1 MQPTGQPT
9 RLPSGQPTVVPTVVP
24 SSQPSGQP
32 SCSPTGQPTLV
43 PTAALESQ
51 VSFDLQIMLTNYIGR
66 QRDLSRQL
74 SMFQAATLGKSS
86 LWVFETAVQKAIQY
100 SEGENTDIAKIVFGS
115 FQFIITEPTS
125 RPTGQPSSEPS
136 SHPTSRPTVPS
147 ARLSREL
154 LHMPA
159 YGNGEDVTFSFKV
172 QLLAEQYIARGSAVP
187 AGVTTL
193 AYNKAVARIASDLG
207 TGIFLSNAVN
217 RALAINDTVL
227 ASNLSTLVVQS
238 DCSDHFVCASC
249 QFGLCIDNKFVVS
262 ILHSAKPTGTP
273 TSFPSQIRCSGGYFH
288 RIDRPECVKCSAGY
302 YSSADSYACSS
313 CSAGTSSLEASES
326 CSDCQVGRFAPIAG
340 SFECHACTW
349 PYTTITT
356 KSTVCS
362 ASCYCLDS
370 QNLSLA
376 TSSLVVL
383 YILLMLHSGFT
394 LANDHY
400 GDEDDADDDPT
411 ATDLS
416 HTAVIKKKKMHG
428 LTVEDRLAY
437 SFRMVAF
444 TALPLLDF
452 LTDFIYILSSSY
464 ASPALLAFSII
475 FTLMPTVYFLRKLY
489 VMGALWPRLII
500 PLPFF
505 VTNMRYMW
513 WLRFEKGFPRYVNG
527 WDPPKAV
534 LELKL
539 AQAKE
544 KKKKPKHIAA
554 LEARIALY
562 GPKGEL
568 PWHKFAASFDKHD
581 SLPKLFMYWL
591 LWGLVLCVQAFYIA
605 AWCFVAGP
613 ILMFN
618 SPVLLSWAAI
628 GAFLYQSK
636 CLAIGSTWNV
646 WIRIWHG
653 HSKKRPCPFLTEEG
667 KAPYFDPAIDTTLM
681 NESFYA
687 GFIFEAI
694 PQLIIQLANNSMTGA
709 WTPFS
714 FLSLSTSCYMVC
726 IGSWRYLSFTR
737 TSFNANGT
745 QIYTVTQTDVRKVPL
760 SYSVPAFRPK
770 SQHADTGLSYW
781 ISFEF
786 YWITFEVDHG
796 TFSDRFMREFAAQ
809 KPWVEVLRE
818 QWEDVKKR
826 MLPEHKEDPG
836 VRVKLTRKKDG
847 KSIAFELMNF
857 DRRKLGL
864 PSRTK
869 KDEVVISI
877 DDLVPYVKEKDDSS
891 WVQKR
896 PFWDLERDPERS
908 SSDDESRGTDDGHSD
923 ESSVE
928 GKQEPAPPIDPIKV
942 LHTVLDAEFEFHHSD
957 EESLDEYSDIDPVAR
972 ELYLIDSDDE
982 FDEPEDISQMKSAS
996 RDGGGWGGFG
1006 GSFWGL
1012 GTRSV
1017 DAASRGRRG
1026 SVDSIESFDESF
1038 TRSHFNKSSFRTSQQ
1053 LRGSFDDGGA
1063 GGGGGGGGSNSIG
1076 LKRLAPIPEAIDLW
1090 AHTDFDAELESMK
1103 NDLSNMRKEMTN
1115 SKAEL
1120 RAEAPDFFPKSAGQL
1135 SQSEIQALEQIRDP
1149 QERRREMTRFI
1160 KQRIFEKKFNTIELA
1175 QEQPFAVKVPDI
1187 LKKETRMRLVVVTVA
1202 GESRVEIFKSHE
1214 KSKSYHEYCE
1224 RLKSIH
1230 AGSLVRGVGIA
1241 PGTLVAGKDAT
1252 AITLSEPVL
1261 ESQAKVKLDIIHQE
1275 NLDALSP
1282 TKKNPENKN
1291 RSDYKKYWENS
1302 TTLLKF
1308 SKSVLQSST
1317 VPIDGDAE
1325 SSVIKPT
1332 NLDKLFDSAVK
1343 ESTQSGGLFSAL
1355 NATRGTSDLVKKE
1368 SAKVMILSE
1377 DDGEM
1382 HEEGSFFREHDP
1394 DEP

>member
-1 MQPTGQPT
+1 MA
-9 RLPSGQPTVVPTVVP
+9 P

-51 VSFDLQIMLTNYIGR
+51 VSFDLQIMLTNYHGS
-66 QRDLSRQL
+66 QRDLSRKL
-74 SMFQAATLGKSS
+74 SVFQAATLGMNS
-86 LWVFETAVQKAIQY
+86 LWVFETAIQKAIQY

-115 FQFIITEPTS
+115 FKFIITEPTS

-136 SHPTSRPTVPS
+136 RKPSGQPSGRPTIGPTMPS

-159 YGNGEDVTFSFKV
+159 YGEDVTFSFKV
-172 QLLAEQYIARGSAVP
+172 QLLAEKYIARGSAVP

-193 AYNKAVARIASDLG
+193 AYNKAVARIASDLK

-217 RALAINDTVL
+217 RSLAINDTAL
-227 ASNLSTLVVQS
+227 ASDLSTLVVQRN
-238 DCSDHFVCASC
+238 CSDHFVCASC
-249 QFGLCIDNKFVVS
+249 QFGMCIDNKFVVS

-273 TSFPSQIRCSGGYFH
+273 TSMPSQIHCPAGYFH
-288 RIDRPECVKCSAGY
+288 RSDRPECGKCSAGY
-302 YSSADSYACSS
+302 YSSADAYACSS
-313 CSAGTSSLEASES
+313 CSAGTSSPEASKS

-376 TSSLVVL
+376 TSSLVVI

-394 LANDHY
+394 LANDHFDL

-411 ATDLS
+411 ATDPS
-416 HTAVIKKKKMHG
+416 HTAVTKKKKMHG
-428 LTVEDRLAY
+428 LTVEDRLGY

-489 VMGALWPRLII
+489 DMGALWPRLII

-534 LELKL
+534 LELIL

-653 HSKKRPCPFLTEEG
+653 HSKKKPCPFLTEEG
-667 KAPYFDPAIDTTLM
+667 KAPYFDPAIDTALM

-709 WTPFS
+709 WTPFA

-737 TSFNANGT
+737 TAFNVNGT
-745 QIYTVTQTDVRKVPL
+745 QVYTVTKTDLRKVPL
-760 SYSVPAFRPK
+760 SYSVPALRPK
-770 SQHADTGLSYW
+770 TQHDGKGLSYW

-847 KSIAFELMNF
+847 KNIAFELMNF

-864 PSRTK
+864 PTRTK
-869 KDEVVISI
+869 KDEVIISI

-891 WVQKR
+891 WVQKK
-896 PFWDLERDPERS
+896 PFWDPERS

-928 GKQEPAPPIDPIKV
+928 EKQETAPPIDPVKV

-957 EESLDEYSDIDPVAR
+957 EDSLDDYSDIDPVAR
-972 ELYLIDSDDE
+972 ELYLINSDDE
-982 FDEPEDISQMKSAS
+982 FDDPEDISQLKSAS

-1026 SVDSIESFDESF
+1026 SVDSVESLDESL
-1038 TRSHFNKSSFRTSQQ
+1038 TRSHFNKTSFRTSQQ
-1053 LRGSFDDGGA
+1053 LRGSFDGGD
-1063 GGGGGGGGSNSIG
+1063 GGGGGGGGNSIG
-1076 LKRLAPIPEAIDLW
+1076 LKRLAPIPEVVDFW

-1103 NDLSNMRKEMTN
+1103 NDLSKMRKEMTK

-1120 RAEAPDFFPKSAGQL
+1120 RHEAPELFPKSAGQL
-1135 SQSEIQALEQIRDP
+1135 SQSELKALEQIRDP
-1149 QERRREMTRFI
+1149 HEHRREMTRFI
-1160 KQRIFEKKFNTIELA
+1160 KQRIYEKKFNTIELA

-1187 LKKETRMRLVVVTVA
+1187 LKKETRLKLVGVTVA
-1202 GESRVEIFKSHE
+1202 GESRVEMFRSHE
-1214 KSKSYHEYCE
+1214 KSKSYQEYCE
-1224 RLKSIH
+1224 RLKSVH
-1230 AGSLVRGVGIA
+1230 VGSLVRGVGIA
-1241 PGTLVAGKDAT
+1241 PGTAVAGKDAT
-1252 AITLSEPVL
+1252 AITLSEPAIENL
-1261 ESQAKVKLDIIHQE
+1261 AKVKLDIIHQE

-1282 TKKNPENKN
+1282 TKKNPESKKP
-1291 RSDYKKYWENS
+1291 SDYKKYWNETKLFAKTALKS
-1302 TTLLKF
+1302 AKSLLP
-1308 SKSVLQSST
+1308 SSAE
-1317 VPIDGDAE
+1317 PKANDGDAE
-1325 SSVIKPT
+1325 DPVIKPA
-1332 NLDKLFDSAVK
+1332 NLNKLFDSAAK
-1343 ESTQSGGLFSAL
+1343 ESTLWGI
-1355 NATRGTSDLVKKE
+1355 KKV
-1368 SAKVMILSE
+1368 STKVMILSE
-1377 DDGEM
+1377 EDGEM

-1394 DEP
+1394 EEP